1 MGPLRNI
8 PRAALGPIALAS
20 LLVVMAW
27 HFTWGQP
34 PPPRF
39 APLSAVQQ
47 QLPAG
52 AERPVP
58 VGLPTPTPAPLAGD
72 YLQPSLGLNIVA
84 AEGLMSEQEHAR
96 LAADLDRA
104 LAYVVERFG
113 TAPKG
118 PINTFVGLEP
128 TCGLHGIAY
137 TDVRT
142 VQVFTCRDLPIS
154 RAVNILA
161 HEYVHQLCHDR
172 YGEPHLHADLVLIEG
187 VATWGAGAYWLGD
200 APDFRSFVRP
210 WLERGEDIPLHES
223 YVGLPI
229 SDMNKIYYQ
238 WASFVEFLIDVYG
251 RDRLDQV
258 YLTGQNYPASSDY
271 LGVYGKRFDELE
283 VEWKAWV
290 LGG

>member
-1 MGPLRNI
+1 
-8 PRAALGPIALAS
+8 
-20 LLVVMAW
+20 MAW
-27 HFTWGQP
+27 LFAARTP

-39 APLSAVQQ
+39 APASAVQQ
-47 QLPAG
+47 LPGA

-58 VGLPTPTPAPLAGD
+58 DGAPTPTPAPLAGR
-72 YLQPSLGLNIVA
+72 YASRSEGLHIVA
-84 AEGLMSEQEHAR
+84 ADGLLTEQEQAR
-96 LAADLDRA
+96 MAADLERA
-104 LAYVVERFG
+104 LAYVVQRFG
-113 TAPKG
+113 TAPTG
-118 PINTFVGLEP
+118 VINTYVGLEP

-161 HEYVHQLCHDR
+161 HEYVHQLSHDR
-172 YGEPHLHADLVLIEG
+172 YGDLHLKADLVLLEG

-210 WLERGEDIPLHES
+210 WVQRGENIPLNES
-223 YVGLPI
+223 YVGL
-229 SDMNKIYYQ
+229 SMGDMNKIYYQ
-238 WASFVEFLIDVYG
+238 WASFVEYLIDAYG
-251 RDRLDQV
+251 REKFDRL

-271 LGVYGKRFDELE
+271 LGIYGKRFDELE

-290 LGG
+290 LK